1 MTLINIEVLN
11 ALKAANIPEEQA
23 QQLAIALTESN
34 EKLVEKLNKAIDRL
48 DKINDN
54 VHSIERKLVA
64 ITATCATALPVLSA
78 GLFFVLRFML
88 K

>member
-34 EKLVEKLNKAIDRL
+34 EKLVEKLGKAIDRL
-48 DKINDN
+48 DKINES
-54 VHSIERKLVA
+54 VHSLEKKIAA
-64 ITATCATALPVLSA
+64 ITATCATALPLMSA
-78 GLFFVLRFML
+78 ALFFVLRFL
-88 K
+88 IK